1 MPHTGALALPTL
13 PVPTP
18 DYADLKKR
26 IKQAGLLEKQSR
38 SFIYTMTLTLLA
50 LLAGFLALFLVHNLW
65 FQVVNAL
72 YLAVLLAQVGFLG
85 HDTGHRQPF
94 SSTRKNELAGLLFG
108 NLLIGISNAW
118 WVDKHNQHHSHPNQL
133 DLDPDLN
140 IPGICF
146 NLPEARKKRGLERWI
161 MLHQVWL
168 FFPMLL
174 LVAIDMKR
182 SGLLFLLKEWRSLK
196 YPVLEIVLILAHWV
210 LFPLL
215 LISSL
220 GIGAAI
226 LFFVINQA
234 VLGFVLGSAFA
245 PNHKGM
251 PVLEKDSDLSFL
263 QRQVMTA
270 RNIRAGALTDFWYG
284 GLNYQIEHHL
294 FPSMPR
300 NNLRTAQSLVKH
312 YCQEHDI
319 PYTETSVLGS
329 YRALVQALS
338 EVSTTVRNE
347 QQAGS
352 DK

>member
-1 MPHTGALALPTL
+1 MPHTGALALPTP
-13 PVPTP
+13 PVSTPTH
-18 DYADLKKR
+18 DYADLKR
-26 IKQAGLLEKQSR
+26 HIKQAGLLAKQPR
-38 SFIYTMTLTLLA
+38 SFTYTMTLILLA

-65 FQVVNAL
+65 FQLLNAL
-72 YLAVLLAQVGFLG
+72 YLAVVLAQIGFLG
-85 HDTGHRQPF
+85 HDVGHRQPF
-94 SSTRKNELAGLLFG
+94 SSTRTNELAGLLFG

-146 NLPEARKKRGLERWI
+146 NLSDARQKRGLERWI

-196 YPVLEIVLILAHWV
+196 YPVLEIALVLAHWI

-220 GIGAAI
+220 GLAPAL
-226 LFFVINQA
+226 LFFVVNQA
-234 VLGFVLGSAFA
+234 ALGFILGSAFA

-263 QRQVMTA
+263 QRQVITA
-270 RNIRAGALTDFWYG
+270 RNIHAGALTDFWYG

-300 NNLRTAQSLVKH
+300 KNLRRAQFLVKH

-319 PYTETSVLGS
+319 PYTETSILGS
-329 YRALVQALS
+329 YRALIQALS
-338 EVSTTVRNE
+338 EISLTVRNE
-347 QQAGS
+347 QN
-352 DK
+352 